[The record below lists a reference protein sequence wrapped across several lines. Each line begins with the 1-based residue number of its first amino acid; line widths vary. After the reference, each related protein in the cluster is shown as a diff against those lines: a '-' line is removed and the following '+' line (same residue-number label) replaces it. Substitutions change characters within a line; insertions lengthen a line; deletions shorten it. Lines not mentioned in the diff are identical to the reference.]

1 MKCVDLFCGVGGLS
15 LGLKMSGI
23 EVLAGI
29 DAWEQALDVY
39 RLNHDHDALELDLS
53 DVQAAIT
60 AVKRYDIDLIAGG
73 PPCQDFS
80 HAGKRIE
87 GNRANLTLSFAKIV
101 AKIRPQWFIMENVD
115 RSQNSAAYGEAR
127 EVYKKAGYGL
137 TEKVLDAS
145 LCGVPQ
151 KRKRFFCIGK
161 LGENDGFLL
170 PVIDKKLARAPM
182 TVRQYLGEEL
192 NIDYYYRHPRN
203 YSRRA
208 VFSVDEPS
216 ATIRGVNRPVPKG
229 YLGHANDKVAVGD
242 VRPLTT
248 LERARI
254 QTFPQDYCWSGSKT
268 EIEQF
273 IGNAVPANLARFV
286 GECILTF
293 LGVAPDKGLLVNKRA
308 LHKGQLRLCEPLPA
322 AYIPEI
328 RKRAAAMPSKGVSK

>member
-29 DAWEQALDVY
+29 DTWEQALDVY
-39 RLNHDHDALELDLS
+39 RQNHDHDALELDLS
-53 DVQAAIT
+53 DVKAAIS
-60 AVKRYDIDLIAGG
+60 ALSRYDLDLIAGG

-87 GNRANLTLSFAKIV
+87 GNRANLTLSFAKII

-115 RSQNSAAYGEAR
+115 RSQSSAAYAEAR

-145 LCGVPQ
+145 FCGVPQ

-161 LGENDGFLL
+161 LGGGDGFLL
-170 PVIDKKLARAPM
+170 SIIDKKLAQSPM
-182 TVRQYLGEEL
+182 TVRQYLGKEL
-192 NIDYYYRHPRN
+192 GVDYYYRHPRN
-203 YSRRA
+203 YARRA

-216 ATIRGVNRPVPKG
+216 ATIRGVNRPIPKG
-229 YLGHANDKVAVGD
+229 YLGHANDKIAVRD

-254 QTFPQDYCWSGSKT
+254 QTFPQDYYWSGSKT

-273 IGNAVPANLARFV
+273 IGNAVPVNLARFV

-293 LGVAPDKGLLVNKRA
+293 LGISFDKNCLASKRPF
-308 LHKGQLRLCEPLPA
+308 HKGQMRLCEPFPA
-322 AYIPEI
+322 AYAPENLTPQQRYPI
-328 RKRAAAMPSKGVSK
+328 VSK

>member
-1 MKCVDLFCGVGGLS
+1 MKCVDLFCGIGGLS
-15 LGLKMSGI
+15 LGLKLSGI

-29 DAWEQALDVY
+29 DAWPQALDVY
-39 RLNHDHDALELDLS
+39 RLNHEHEALELDLA
-53 DVQAAIT
+53 DLKT
-60 AVKRYDIDLIAGG
+60 ATSTISRYDVDLIVGG

-80 HAGKRIE
+80 HAGKRVE

-115 RSQNSAAYGEAR
+115 RSQSSAAYADAR
-127 EVYKKAGYGL
+127 KVYKKAGYGL

-161 LGENDGFLL
+161 LDEDDEFLL
-170 PVIDKKLARAPM
+170 PVIDKKLARSPM
-182 TVRQYLGEEL
+182 TVRQYLGNEL
-192 NIDYYYRHPRN
+192 DIDHYYRHPRN

-208 VFSVDEPS
+208 VYSIDEPS

-229 YLGHANDKVAVGD
+229 YLGHANDKVSVGD

-268 EIEQF
+268 DIEQF

-293 LGVAPDKGLLVNKRA
+293 SGISPNKDYSVRKRV
-308 LHKGQLRLCEPLPA
+308 LHKGQLRLCEPPPA
-322 AYIPEI
+322 AYISEI
-328 RKRAAAMPSKGVSK
+328 RKLTVAMPAKGASK

>member
-1 MKCVDLFCGVGGLS
+1 MKCIDLFCGVGGLS
-15 LGLKMSGI
+15 LGLKISGI
-23 EVLAGI
+23 DVLAGM
-29 DAWEQALDVY
+29 DAWDQALDVY
-39 RLNHDHDALELDLS
+39 RLNHDHDAIELDLS
-53 DVQAAIT
+53 NVKAATSAISQ
-60 AVKRYDIDLIAGG
+60 YDLDLIAGG

-115 RSQNSAAYGEAR
+115 RTQSSAAYNEAR

-151 KRKRFFCIGK
+151 KRKRFFCVGK
-161 LGENDGFLL
+161 LGEDDGFLL
-170 PVIDKKLARAPM
+170 SVIEKKLAQSPM
-182 TVRQYLGEEL
+182 TVRQYLGKEL
-192 NIDYYYRHPRN
+192 DIDYYYRHPRN
-203 YSRRA
+203 YSRRG
-208 VFSVDEPS
+208 VFSIDEPS

-229 YLGHANDKVAVGD
+229 YPGHANDKVAVAD
-242 VRPLTT
+242 VRSLTT

-254 QTFPQDYCWSGSKT
+254 QTFPHDYCWSGSKT

-273 IGNAVPANLARFV
+273 IGNAVPVNLARFV

-293 LGVAPDKGLLVNKRA
+293 LGVSPNEEDLVQKRA
-308 LHKGQLRLCEPLPA
+308 HHKGQLRLCEPPPTVYLPV
-322 AYIPEI
+322 I
-328 RKRAAAMPSKGVSK
+328 RKRAVAILNKGASK

>member
-15 LGLKMSGI
+15 LGLKLSGI

-29 DAWEQALDVY
+29 DAWAQALDVY
-39 RLNHDHDALELDLS
+39 RLNHGHDAIELDLS
-53 DVQAAIT
+53 DVQAATLAI
-60 AVKRYDIDLIAGG
+60 KRYDFDLIAGG

-80 HAGKRIE
+80 HAGKRVE
-87 GNRANLTLSFAKIV
+87 GSRANLTLSFASLI
-101 AKIRPQWFIMENVD
+101 AQSAPQWFIMENVD
-115 RSQNSAAYGEAR
+115 RSQNSAAYTEAR
-127 EVYKKAGYGL
+127 EIYKKAGYGL

-161 LGENDGFLL
+161 LGEKDGFLL
-170 PVIDKKLARAPM
+170 PIIDKKLAQSPM
-182 TVRQYLGEEL
+182 TVRQYLGAEL
-192 NIDYYYRHPRN
+192 DIDYYYRHPRN
-203 YSRRA
+203 YSRRG

-229 YLGHANDKVAVGD
+229 YPGHANDKIAVGA

-254 QTFPQDYCWSGSKT
+254 QTFPQDYCWRGSKT

-286 GECILTF
+286 GECVLAFMGIASKADYPTL
-293 LGVAPDKGLLVNKRA
+293 KRA
-308 LHKGQLRLCEPLPA
+308 PHKGQMQLCEPPPIT
-322 AYIPEI
+322 YIPKV
-328 RKRAAAMPSKGVSK
+328 RKVIYSKTC